1 MLLLKQV
8 VQEESSLSNDTV
20 IQLYPGV
27 QQELRLEGLYL
38 QPVPNDARDA
48 ESPLVYTNFITS
60 LDGRIA
66 IDHPVSGERGV
77 PEHITNPRDWRLY
90 QELAAR
96 ADVLLV
102 SARYLR
108 ELEQGKAQANVPLSD
123 DPAFADLL
131 SWRLQ
136 QGLDPQPAIVVL
148 SASLDLP
155 LAVLQALQHR
165 RVYVATGAKDT
176 DKTDSIHNIERCGAR
191 MLYSGDDARVE
202 GRRLVAQLAQ
212 QGFRNMYS
220 IAGPG
225 VLETLLRAQVLD
237 RIYLTQVHRLIGGIS
252 FDTLFEGHLLNPPA
266 DFKLRALYYDEHGG
280 DNCGQFFGIYALTGK
295 FAANRSGN

>member
-1 MLLLKQV
+1 M
-8 VQEESSLSNDTV
+8 SADTV
-20 IQLYPGV
+20 VQLYPV
-27 QQELRLEGLYL
+27 TQHECKLEGLYL
-38 QPVPNDARDA
+38 QPLAGDVREAG
-48 ESPLVYTNFITS
+48 SPLVYTNYITS

-77 PEHITNPRDWRLY
+77 PGNITNPRDWRLY

-108 ELEQGKAQANVPLSD
+108 ELAQDKAQASMPLSD

-131 SWRLQ
+131 AWRLQ
-136 QGLDPQPAIVVL
+136 HGLAPQPAVVVL

-155 LAVLQALQHR
+155 LSQLRALQHR
-165 RVYVATGAKDT
+165 RIYVATGAKSTASADRV
-176 DKTDSIHNIERCGAR
+176 DEIEQCGAGI
-191 MLYSGDDARVE
+191 LYSGDSSKVE
-202 GRRLVAQLAQ
+202 GKQLVELLAEE
-212 QGFRNMYS
+212 GFRTIYS

-225 VLETLLRAQVLD
+225 VLETLLRARVLD
-237 RIYLTQVHRLIGGIS
+237 RIYLTQVHRLIGGVS

-266 DFKLRALYYDEHGG
+266 DFNLRALYYDRHGG
-280 DNCGQFFGIYALTGK
+280 ESCGQLFGIYDLIK
-295 FAANRSGN
+295 P

>member
-1 MLLLKQV
+1 MGIMLNCYRTFA
-8 VQEESSLSNDTV
+8 QEEVILSDDTV
-20 IQLYPGV
+20 IQLYPEV
-27 QQELRLEGLYL
+27 QHELSLQGLYL
-38 QPVPNDARDA
+38 QSISDDSHDA

-108 ELEQGKAQANVPLSD
+108 ELAQGKAQAGMPLND

-131 SWRLQ
+131 AWRLQ
-136 QGLDPQPAIVVL
+136 QGLAPQPAVVVL

-155 LAVLQALQHR
+155 LAELQALQHR
-165 RVYVATGAKDT
+165 RVYVATGEKDSNKA
-176 DKTDSIHNIERCGAR
+176 DKVHVIEQCGAR
-191 MLYSGDDARVE
+191 MLYSGNADKVE
-202 GRRLVAQLAQ
+202 GRRLVELLVQE
-212 QGFRNMYS
+212 GFRNIYS

-225 VLETLLRAQVLD
+225 VLETLLRARVLD
-237 RIYLTQVHRLIGGIS
+237 RIYLTQVHRLIGGVS

-266 DFKLRALYYDEHGG
+266 DFSLRALYYDKHGG
-280 DNCGQFFGIYALTGK
+280 DSCGQLFGIYALTGK
-295 FAANRSGN
+295 

>member
-1 MLLLKQV
+1 VNHCALLLTLA
-8 VQEESSLSNDTV
+8 VQEESLLSNDTV
-20 IQLYPGV
+20 IQLYPEV

-38 QPVPNDARDA
+38 QPIHGDAPDA
-48 ESPLVYTNFITS
+48 GYPLVYTNFITS

-108 ELEQGKAQANVPLSD
+108 ELEQNKAQASMPLSD
-123 DPAFADLL
+123 EPAFADLL
-131 SWRLQ
+131 AWRLQ
-136 QGLDPQPAIVVL
+136 QGLAPQPAVVVL

-155 LAVLQALQHR
+155 LRELQALQHR
-165 RVYVATGAKDT
+165 RVYVATGAKNT
-176 DKTDSIHNIERCGAR
+176 DKADRVNSIEQCGAS
-191 MLYSGDDARVE
+191 MLYSGDAGKVE
-202 GRRLVAQLAQ
+202 GRRLVELLAQ
-212 QGFRNMYS
+212 EGFRNIYS

-225 VLETLLRAQVLD
+225 VLETLLRARVLD
-237 RIYLTQVHRLIGGIS
+237 RIYLTQVHRLIGGVS
-252 FDTLFEGHLLNPPA
+252 FDTLFEGHVLNPPA
-266 DFKLRALYYDEHGG
+266 DFNLRALYYDAHGG
-280 DNCGQFFGIYALTGK
+280 DNSGQFFGIDALTGE
-295 FAANRSGN
+295 

>member
-1 MLLLKQV
+1 
-8 VQEESSLSNDTV
+8 VQH
-20 IQLYPGV
+20 
-27 QQELRLEGLYL
+27 ELRLEGLYL
-38 QPVPNDARDA
+38 QPVPGDARDA
-48 ESPLVYTNFITS
+48 GSPLVYTNFIIS

-77 PEHITNPRDWRLY
+77 PEHITNSRDWRLY

-108 ELEQGKAQANVPLSD
+108 ELEQGKAQASMPLSD
-123 DPAFADLL
+123 DPAFADLRA
-131 SWRLQ
+131 WRQQ
-136 QGLDPQPAIVVL
+136 QGLAPQPAVVVL

-155 LAVLQALQHR
+155 LTELRALQHR

-176 DKTDSIHNIERCGAR
+176 DKADRVDNIEQCGAHI
-191 MLYSGDDARVE
+191 LYSGDAGKVE
-202 GRRLVAQLAQ
+202 GRRLVELLAE
-212 QGFRNMYS
+212 QGFRNIYS

-225 VLETLLRAQVLD
+225 VLETLLRAGVLD
-237 RIYLTQVHRLIGGIS
+237 RIYLTQVHRLIGGES

-266 DFKLRALYYDEHGG
+266 DFSLRALYYDEHGG
-280 DNCGQFFGIYALTGK
+280 DNCGQFFAIYALTGEL
-295 FAANRSGN
+295 AANNRGN